1 MSSYRK
7 EATVGLFVLVGIIAF
22 VLGAMWLRG
31 QSWGNPPEV
40 HAAYAD
46 IATLKVGSPV
56 LISGVQVGRVEA
68 LEFVRVGRVIVAFT
82 YDAEKI
88 TPTVNATAEIRGVG
102 LLGDMVI
109 DFDPGE
115 GPPLPAD
122 AVIEGTLETGFA
134 TIGQDLA
141 GQAST
146 TLTSLNAMLD
156 TALVGDLRRTLRSSE
171 QLMRYLAD
179 RDDGPT
185 AEVNATMR
193 QLQAVSARFDT
204 ALAGIDTP
212 ALAARLDSTLHAAT
226 VLTTRLAGM
235 TARADSLLARI
246 QRGEGSLGRMVAD
259 SGLYLELERTLA
271 ATRALV
277 DSLAAHP
284 ERLGITVRVF

>member
-1 MSSYRK
+1 MNSYRK

-40 HAAYAD
+40 RAAYED
-46 IATLKVGSPV
+46 IATLKIGSPV
-56 LISGVQVGRVEA
+56 LISGVQVGRVEE
-68 LEFVRVGRVIVAFT
+68 LQFVRVGRVIVVFT
-82 YDAEKI
+82 YNDEQV
-88 TPTVNATAEIRGVG
+88 TPTVNATAHIRGVG

-115 GPPLPAD
+115 GAPLPED
-122 AVIEGTLETGFA
+122 GVIEGTLEVGFA
-134 TIGQDLA
+134 SIGTELA
-141 GQAST
+141 GQASAT
-146 TLTSLNAMLD
+146 MRSLNAMLD
-156 TALVGDLRRTLRSSE
+156 TNLVRDLRSTLRASE

-179 RDDGPT
+179 RRDGPT

-204 ALAGIDTP
+204 ALAGLDTP
-212 ALAARLDSTLHAAT
+212 ALAARLDSTLHAT
-226 VLTTRLAGM
+226 TELTARLGAM
-235 TARADSLLARI
+235 TARADTLLARI
-246 QRGEGSLGRMVAD
+246 HRGEGSLGRLVAD
-259 SGLYLELERTLA
+259 SGLYVELERTLA

-277 DSLAAHP
+277 DSLANHP

>member
-1 MSSYRK
+1 MNSYRK

-40 HAAYAD
+40 HAAYED
-46 IATLKVGSPV
+46 IATLKIGSPV
-56 LISGVQVGRVEA
+56 MISGVQVGRVEE
-68 LEFVRVGRVIVAFT
+68 LQFVRVGRVIVVFT
-82 YDAEKI
+82 YNDEQV
-88 TPTVNATAEIRGVG
+88 TPTVNATALIRGVG

-115 GPPLPAD
+115 GPPLPEG

-134 TIGQDLA
+134 SIGAELA

-146 TLTSLNAMLD
+146 TLRSLNAMFD
-156 TALVGDLRRTLRSSE
+156 TTLVQDLRTTLRASE
-171 QLMRYLAD
+171 RLMRYLAD
-179 RDDGPT
+179 RRDGPT

-204 ALAGIDTP
+204 ALAGLDTP
-212 ALAARLDSTLHAAT
+212 ALTARLDSTLHAT
-226 VLTTRLAGM
+226 TELTSRLGAM
-235 TARADSLLARI
+235 TARADTLLARI
-246 QRGEGSLGRMVAD
+246 NRGEGSLGRLVAD
-259 SGLYLELERTLA
+259 SGLYVELERTLA

-277 DSLAAHP
+277 DSLANHP

>member
-1 MSSYRK
+1 MNSYRK
-7 EATVGLFVLVGIIAF
+7 EATVGLFVIVGVVAF

-31 QSWGNPPEV
+31 QSWGNPPV
-40 HAAYAD
+40 VRAAYEN

-56 LISGVQVGRVEA
+56 MISGVQVGRVEE
-68 LEFVRVGRVIVAFT
+68 LQFVRVGRVIAVFT
-82 YDAEKI
+82 YNDDQV
-88 TPTVNATAEIRGVG
+88 TPTAGATATIRGVG

-115 GPPLPAD
+115 GAPLGDD
-122 AVIEGTLETGFA
+122 AVIEGTLETGLA
-134 TIGQDLA
+134 AVGADLA
-141 GQAST
+141 DQAST
-146 TLTSLNAMLD
+146 TLASLNAMLD
-156 TALVGDLRRTLRSSE
+156 TGLVVDLRRTLRSSE

-179 RDDGPT
+179 RRDGPT

-212 ALAARLDSTLHAAT
+212 ALAARLDSTLRAAT
-226 VLTTRLAGM
+226 DLTDRLATM
-235 TARADSLLARI
+235 TARADSLVARI
-246 QRGEGSLGRMVAD
+246 NRGEGSLGRMVAD
-259 SGLYLELERTLA
+259 SGLYMELERTLA

-277 DSLAAHP
+277 DSLANHP